1 MAARV
6 TSVGDSRPGA
16 TPARIEVDARLEQIE
31 IDALLEAVFRH
42 YGLDF
47 RSYARASLTRRVR
60 KFVESEGA
68 RTISGVQERVLH
80 DPSALHRL
88 LSTLTVNVT
97 SMFRDPDFYR
107 SFRRHVAPL
116 LRTYPYVRIWHAGCS
131 TGEEVYSMA
140 ILLHEEGL
148 LDRTRIYATDIDENA
163 LDRAREGIYP
173 LHKMKEYSRGY
184 LAAGG
189 CGSLSD
195 YYTAAYEGVRLRA
208 FLAERALFTRHNL
221 AMDGVFA
228 EFTVIICRNVM
239 IYFDRTLQD
248 RVHSLFDESLVPLGV
263 LALGTRES
271 LHTLRWESQYEPL
284 DAEQRI
290 FRRIVA

>member
-6 TSVGDSRPGA
+6 TTVAAVDSVN
-16 TPARIEVDARLEQIE
+16 TVLEQIE

-60 KFVESEGA
+60 KFVDEEGV
-68 RTISGVQERVLH
+68 RTVSGVQDRVLH
-80 DPSALHRL
+80 EEAAMQRL

-97 SMFRDPDFYR
+97 SMFRDPGFYR
-107 SFRRHVAPL
+107 SFRTHVAPL

-148 LDRTRIYATDIDENA
+148 LARTRIYATDIDEDA
-163 LDRAREGIYP
+163 LALAREGIYP
-173 LHKMKEYSRGY
+173 LHKMKDYSRGY

-189 CGSLSD
+189 NGSLSD
-195 YYTAAYEGVRLRA
+195 YYTAAYESARLRG
-208 FLAERALFTRHNL
+208 FLGERALFTRHNL
-221 AMDGVFA
+221 AMDGAFA
-228 EFTVIICRNVM
+228 EFTAIVCRNVM
-239 IYFDRTLQD
+239 IYFDRSLQD
-248 RVHSLFDESLVPLGV
+248 RVHKLFDESLVRLGV

-271 LHTLRWESQYEPL
+271 LRTHRSEPRYESL

-290 FRRIVA
+290 YRKVVA